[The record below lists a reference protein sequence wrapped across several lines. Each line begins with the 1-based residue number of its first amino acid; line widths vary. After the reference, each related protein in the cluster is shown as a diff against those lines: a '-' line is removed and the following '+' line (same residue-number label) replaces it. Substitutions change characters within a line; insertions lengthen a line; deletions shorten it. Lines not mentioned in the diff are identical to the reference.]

1 MGGGGEGRKRQGE
14 LLGRVEDRRRVERE
28 TNEISWR
35 EREERRQERRGRKQD
50 MKGDALGL
58 SDCH

>member
-1 MGGGGEGRKRQGE
+1 LGGGGEGRKRQGE

-28 TNEISWR
+28 KNEISWR

-58 SDCH
+58 